1 MCARCPNARNV
12 PNVPNVRVLVGV
24 GPRAVGGLVD
34 GGHQLDEVPRVRL
47 RLRLRLR
54 VRASNGDRV
63 REEGAHRPVVGRP
76 LVELDGELSPLYL
89 AYISPIS
96 PLHLPCIS
104 LYLPCISLQVSAEET
119 LRLIATFAYP
129 VGQVHEI

>member
-1 MCARCPNARNV
+1 MTTPLSLSLTLPLSLPLPYPYPSPTLPSV
-12 PNVPNVRVLVGV
+12 SP
-24 GPRAVGGLVD
+24 
-34 GGHQLDEVPRVRL
+34 EETL
-47 RLRLRLR
+47 RR
-54 VRASNGDRV
+54 
-63 REEGAHRPVVGRP
+63 
-76 LVELDGELSPLYL
+76 
-89 AYISPIS
+89 ISPVS